1 MTRDREDRRR
11 QRSVTLTDSEW
22 RRLKERADEAGMPVS
37 RFIVHRLA
45 EEDPGPPPDR
55 GPGGLPA
62 AVWRRVAREVLLLG
76 RLEEERLAAARLSEE
91 RGVLAAEVETWLA
104 RQEELA

>member
-11 QRSVTLTDSEW
+11 QHGITVTDSEW
-22 RRLKERADEAGMPVS
+22 RRLKARAQDAGMPVS

-62 AVWRRVAREVLLLG
+62 AVWHRVAREVLLLG
-76 RLEEERLAAARLSEE
+76 RLEEERLAAARLSPE
-91 RGVLAAEVETWLA
+91 REALAAEVDAWLA
-104 RQEELA
+104 RQEELS

>member
-1 MTRDREDRRR
+1 MDGRNAEKRR
-11 QRSVTLTDSEW
+11 QHAIMVTDSEW
-22 RRLKERADEAGMPVS
+22 RRLTERAKAAGMPVS

-45 EEDPGPPPDR
+45 EADSGPPPDR

-62 AVWRRVAREVLLLG
+62 PVWRRVAREVLLLG
-76 RLEEERLAAARLSEE
+76 RLEEERLAGQRLSEE
-91 RGVLAAEVETWLA
+91 RAALAVEVDDWLA

>member
-1 MTRDREDRRR
+1 
-11 QRSVTLTDSEW
+11 
-22 RRLKERADEAGMPVS
+22 MPVS

-45 EEDPGPPPDR
+45 EEDTGPSPDR

-76 RLEEERLAAARLSEE
+76 RLEEERLAAARVSQE
-91 RGVLAAEVETWLA
+91 RDTLAAEVDTWLA

>member
-1 MTRDREDRRR
+1 MDREKAEKRR
-11 QRSVTLTDSEW
+11 QHGIMVTDSEW
-22 RRLKERADEAGMPVS
+22 RRLTERAKAAGMPVS

-45 EEDPGPPPDR
+45 EEDPGPAPDR

-62 AVWRRVAREVLLLG
+62 SVWRRVAREALLLG
-76 RLEEERLAAARLSEE
+76 RIEEQRMTGQHVSEE
-91 RGVLAAEVETWLA
+91 RAALAGEVDEWLA

>member
-1 MTRDREDRRR
+1 MDGRKAETRR
-11 QRSVTLTDSEW
+11 QHAIMVTDSEW
-22 RRLKERADEAGMPVS
+22 RRLRLRAKAAGMPVS

-45 EEDPGPPPDR
+45 EADTGPPPDR

-62 AVWRRVAREVLLLG
+62 PVWRRVAREVLLLG
-76 RLEEERLAAARLSEE
+76 RLEEERLAGQRLSEE
-91 RGVLAAEVETWLA
+91 RDALAGEVDIWLA

>member
-11 QRSVTLTDSEW
+11 QRAVTLTDSEW
-22 RRLKERADEAGMPVS
+22 RRLKARAQEAGMPVS

-55 GPGGLPA
+55 GPCGLPA

-91 RGVLAAEVETWLA
+91 REALAAGVDAWLV